1 MRNYPLIIF
10 DKHILFSNN
19 NYQIEISKRD
29 LKSFETIKNHLL
41 PTLNK
46 KLTTTQKTKISNQE
60 NKDPKTYITNN
71 SPTLNKTNYTDTSN
85 QQIENKTSNNLDQ
98 TDTQLQNHEQDL
110 YLLVFASK
118 NCNDS
123 FQKEQANNNDIYD
136 VGTLC
141 SVKDIKEN
149 IIDNNI
155 ESYTINLEA
164 IDIVKLLDKNQILD
178 KSKDYSSVDCQKFK
192 FDYTPRFVYSLLTKQ
207 FEESKDLDFCELFSK
222 KEILDFKKCDHKNNR
237 LRKMIYKKFSD
248 LILSCLSTD
257 SFVISKEDQIKVL
270 FANNN
275 YDLLNQ
281 FVFIWKKWKYK
292 SLFLDK
298 VKDDNELNN
307 LLSKQKYKKNSKEKI
322 IDLLVTKC
330 DVFKNIEPEKFETK
344 KEIYM
349 IKEKQE
355 LSSENNA
362 IPFPIYLRKW
372 ENDTIKLKSLIRNNP
387 YPENIKD
394 LILNDIDRI
403 SRRWSD
409 KEKDEVYVEWL
420 INLPWWQKTEETI
433 DIKTVKK
440 HLNDSHYGL
449 EKIKEE
455 ILEYLV
461 VAQNSKINN
470 NPIIC
475 LVGPPGV
482 GKTTIAKSIAKAL
495 NRKFA
500 KFSLGGVS
508 DELTIRGSSKN
519 YNDARPGRILK
530 IMKDVGV
537 INPVILL
544 DEIDKMTSGGSN
556 GDPNAVMLEVLDTTL
571 NKSFNDHYLDAN
583 YDLSN
588 VMFIAT
594 ANYFNDI
601 PEPLRDRMLVINLE
615 PYTEKEKF
623 YICKNHIIKQKIEEY
638 DLDSKEISFDDKTI
652 EYIINHYTR
661 EAGVRELTRCIDK
674 IIRSYIVDKACDKNI
689 KSSKVNIDV
698 VKRIFN
704 KERYNVKKRIKRK
717 PNPGVVNGLYY
728 SKYGGGVLSIEVGLS
743 DGDGSIQITGN
754 VKDVMFESVNV
765 AISFIKIHAE
775 KLGIDIDIFK
785 KKNIYIHIPNGAMPK
800 EGPSAGIAITTAILS
815 ALKNKT
821 IDSSIAMTGE
831 ITLTGKVLEVGGL
844 KAKLLGGVNS
854 DINTF
859 YIPEENSSDL
869 NELIDDDKHFNS
881 INFIKVNNYLDIY
894 NDLFNE
900 TKKKKTTSKHRSRS
914 SNLEQT
920 L

>member
-1 MRNYPLIIF
+1 MKNYPLIIF

-19 NYQIEISKRD
+19 NYQIEINKRD

-46 KLTTTQKTKISNQE
+46 KLTKTQTTKILNQE

-71 SPTLNKTNYTDTSN
+71 NPTLNKTNYTDTNN

-98 TDTQLQNHEQDL
+98 TDTHLQNHEQDL

-123 FQKEQANNNDIYD
+123 SQKEQASNNDIYD

-155 ESYTINLEA
+155 ESYTISLEA
-164 IDIVKLLDKNQILD
+164 IDTVKLLDKNQILD

-207 FEESKDLDFCELFSK
+207 FEESKDLNFCELFSK
-222 KEILDFKKCDHKNNR
+222 KEILDFKKCDYKTNT

-257 SFVISKEDQIKVL
+257 SFVISKDDQIKVL

-298 VKDDNELNN
+298 VKDDKELNN
-307 LLSKQKYKKNSKEKI
+307 LLSKQKYRKNTKEKI

-330 DVFKNIEPEKFETK
+330 DVFKNMKPEKFETK

-349 IKEKQE
+349 LKEKQE
-355 LSSENNA
+355 MNLENKV
-362 IPFPIYLRKW
+362 IEFPIYLRKW
-372 ENDTIKLKSLIRNNP
+372 KTKISELKYLIQSNP
-387 YPENIKD
+387 YPENIKNT
-394 LILNDIDRI
+394 ILENLNSSGLFSYND
-403 SRRWSD
+403 S
-409 KEKDEVYVEWL
+409 EKVEIYLEWL
-420 INLPWWQKTEETI
+420 INLPWWQKTDETI
-433 DIKTVKK
+433 DINSVKK
-440 HLNDSHYGL
+440 HLNNSHYGL

-500 KFSLGGVS
+500 KFSLGGLS
-508 DELTIRGSSKN
+508 DEVKIRGLDRN
-519 YNDARPGRILK
+519 YNEARPGRIIK
-530 IMKDVGV
+530 IMKEVGV

-544 DEIDKMTSGGSN
+544 DEIDKMTSSYN

-571 NKSFNDHYLDAN
+571 NKSFNDHYLDVD

-601 PEPLRDRMLVINLE
+601 PEPLRDRMLVINLD

-623 YICKNHIIKQKIEEY
+623 YICKNHIIKQKIEGY
-638 DLDSKEISFDDKTI
+638 DLDSKEISFDDKAI

-689 KSSKVNIDV
+689 KLSKVNIDV

-704 KERYNVKKRIKRK
+704 KERYNTKKRIKRE
-717 PNPGVVNGLYY
+717 PSPGVVNGLYY

-844 KAKLLGGVNS
+844 KTKLLGGVNS

-869 NELIDDDKHFNS
+869 NDLIDDDKHFNS

-900 TKKKKTTSKHRSRS
+900 TKKKRTTSKHRSRS